1 MEQLA
6 YHKWWN
12 GSREKNQK
20 WALRLLLVV
29 GNIAGLIQAAT
40 QNNLLRMC
48 STLCWCIR
56 FYHLNT
62 FKLSGCGNNA
72 SGYFLFDQAP
82 GGILL

>member
-29 GNIAGLIQAAT
+29 GNIAGLVQGAT
-40 QNNLLRMC
+40 QNNLLSMF
-48 STLCWCIR
+48 STLCRCFR
-56 FYHLNT
+56 LYHLNT
-62 FKLSGCGNNA
+62 FKLSGCGRSA
-72 SGYFLFDQAP
+72 SGYFLYGPAP